1 MLYEYEI
8 NENLSM
14 KDVERIYLRS
24 KVARSTLK
32 NVGYLMDTIG
42 TLMLLVLMV
51 AITKFIWSR
60 IWNNG
65 ILIMLVIYIISMCI
79 LAFSSQKSAIKN
91 LAKRVKGRI
100 GTNHNS
106 ININNNNKYVYKG
119 SFTVELSK
127 EKVREL
133 IVDKNC
139 ILIFLLPRK
148 FKSFIMVPI
157 LIPKNIFESKE
168 ELDRFINT
176 IS

>member
-1 MLYEYEI
+1 M
-8 NENLSM
+8 
-14 KDVERIYLRS
+14 
-24 KVARSTLK
+24 
-32 NVGYLMDTIG
+32 
-42 TLMLLVLMV
+42 
-51 AITKFIWSR
+51 
-60 IWNNG
+60 
-65 ILIMLVIYIISMCI
+65 
-79 LAFSSQKSAIKN
+79 
-91 LAKRVKGRI
+91 
-100 GTNHNS
+100 
-106 ININNNNKYVYKG
+106 YKG

>member
-79 LAFSSQKSAIKN
+79 LAFSS
-91 LAKRVKGRI
+91 
-100 GTNHNS
+100 
-106 ININNNNKYVYKG
+106 
-119 SFTVELSK
+119 
-127 EKVREL
+127 
-133 IVDKNC
+133 
-139 ILIFLLPRK
+139 
-148 FKSFIMVPI
+148 
-157 LIPKNIFESKE
+157 
-168 ELDRFINT
+168 
-176 IS
+176 